1 MRFVGIEIDACFAAQ
16 GERGSASIFT
26 NPRFAKLC
34 AGAFFSA
41 ISAIVFVG
49 FEGNTFPVAD
59 TAISAVKDAF
69 AVLAAI
75 THRTRKSAL
84 SAVFGVFV
92 KLRADVVAKARIDGA
107 THPTTTAP
115 ADANFSKWTGFSAGS
130 AVIRV
135 FLHVGAAQIA

>member
-1 MRFVGIEIDACFAAQ
+1 MRFVGIEIDAYFATQ
-16 GERGSASIFT
+16 GECGSASIFT

-41 ISAIVFVG
+41 TSAVVSIRFDG
-49 FEGNTFPVAD
+49 GTFSVAD
-59 TAISAVKDAF
+59 VAISAVENTF

-75 THRTRKSAL
+75 THRTRKTAL

-135 FLHVGAAQIA
+135 FLHVGAAEIA